1 MADSPILS
9 IIGPSGLDS
18 SAIIDA
24 LVNVRRNPIRRLE
37 AQRARLQKQ
46 TTELG
51 TLKTRLSALR
61 SKAASFDTPAELRA
75 STATSSDSTVISAI
89 ATGSANEGTY
99 ALNVTALAQADSK
112 LSTGVSQKTGLAIGS
127 GKITLASA
135 GKTYDIQLTD
145 PTDLE
150 GIKNAINASEA
161 PVTASIIDDGSGTNQ
176 FKLVLTADSTGTAAS
191 FTVDTTSFVPSGGAF
206 SFSTLAAASDA
217 AFTLNG
223 IPVTR
228 GSNTVT
234 DVVQGVTLTFQ
245 KTGSATV
252 GVSRDRA
259 KVKERI
265 KELVNAFND
274 VIDLFRANSRS
285 ENKDTTAVLY
295 GDPTLRSGQSAI
307 RGVIDEQVTAAG
319 NYQTLASVGIKTG
332 ADGKLSVDDTQL
344 SAALDADYDGVVAL
358 FTTANSGI
366 AQKVQS
372 VMLTYENNSIRTRT
386 DSIRNRIRGINEQV
400 NGLEDRL
407 DKYIEHLRKKYADLD
422 AISGRLQAQGAALA
436 GLGG

>member
-37 AQRARLQKQ
+37 AQRAKLQKQ
-46 TTELG
+46 STELS

-61 SKAASFDTPAELRA
+61 SKAAAYDTPVELKA
-75 STATSSDSTVISAI
+75 STATSSDSTVISAV

-99 ALNVTALAQADSK
+99 AVNVTALAQADSK
-112 LSTGVSQKTGLAIGS
+112 LSTGFSQKTGLTIGS
-127 GKITLASA
+127 GKITLAS
-135 GKTYDIQLTD
+135 GGNTYDIQL
-145 PTDLE
+145 PAATDLE
-150 GIKNAINASEA
+150 GIRDAINASTA

-176 FKLVLTADSTGTAAS
+176 FKLVLTADATGTAAG
-191 FTVDTTSFVPSGGAF
+191 FTADTTNFVPSGGAL
-206 SFSTLAAASDA
+206 SFSTLATASDA
-217 AFTLNG
+217 TFTLNG

-228 GSNTVT
+228 SSNTVT
-234 DVVQGVTLTFQ
+234 DVVQGVSLTFQ
-245 KTGSATV
+245 KTGTATI

-265 KELVNAFND
+265 KELVTAFND
-274 VIDLFRANSRS
+274 VIDVFRNNSKS

-295 GDPTLRSGQSAI
+295 GDPTLRSGQSAL
-307 RGVIDEQVTAAG
+307 RGVIDQQVTSAG

-332 ADGKLSVDDTQL
+332 SDGKLSVDDAALT
-344 SAALDADYDGVVAL
+344 AALDADYDGVVSL

-366 AQKVQS
+366 AQKVQT
-372 VMLTYENNSIRTRT
+372 VMLSYENNSIRTRT
-386 DSIRNRIRGINEQV
+386 DGIRSRIRGINEQV
-400 NGLEDRL
+400 DQLEDRL
-407 DKYIEHLRKKYADLD
+407 DQYIEHLRKKYADLD